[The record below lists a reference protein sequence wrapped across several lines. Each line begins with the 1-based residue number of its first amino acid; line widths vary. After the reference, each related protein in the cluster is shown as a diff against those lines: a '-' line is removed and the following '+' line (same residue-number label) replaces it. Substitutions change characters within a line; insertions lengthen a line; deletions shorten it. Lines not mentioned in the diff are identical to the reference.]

1 MCNTHWIH
9 NLHCFEF
16 VELTLNMKKILIVAF
31 ALLIG
36 AGTMSSQQGGGG
48 RQRMTVEQTVAN
60 MTKEL
65 NLTDEQ
71 QKQVTA
77 IYTEFENKRKGGGN
91 AEVTRKQMQAER
103 EALDK
108 QVTAL
113 LTDEQKK
120 KFESMKQARKGGGR
134 RQK

>member
-1 MCNTHWIH
+1 
-9 NLHCFEF
+9 
-16 VELTLNMKKILIVAF
+16 MKKILIVAF
-31 ALLIG
+31 ALLMG
-36 AGTMSSQQGGGG
+36 AGTMSAQQRGGG
-48 RQRMTVEQTVAN
+48 RQRMTVEQTVAG

-65 NLTDEQ
+65 NLTEEQ
-71 QKQVTA
+71 QKQITA
-77 IYTEFENKRKGGGN
+77 IYTEFENKRKANGN
-91 AEVTRKQMQAER
+91 AEVTREQMQAER

-108 QVTAL
+108 QVSAV